1 MTGRSLV
8 DHRDIHTLRILE
20 EIEKNA
26 GFTQRQLAS
35 QLDISLGLV
44 NSFIKRLARKGY
56 VKITTVPKNRLRY
69 MLTPKGLAE
78 KTRLTYEFIQYSFN
92 FYKTARRRIKTVLG
106 AVEKDGGRR
115 VIFYGGGDLTEIAY
129 ISLQE
134 TQLSMVAI
142 VDDHRSGQKLLGH
155 TIRRSSVLNSLDYD
169 KIIITSVNSRDAI
182 YQTLLKHG
190 VPASKIL
197 GLE

>member
-1 MTGRSLV
+1 M
-8 DHRDIHTLRILE
+8 DHRDIHVLRILE

-35 QLDISLGLV
+35 HLNISLGLV

-56 VKITTVPKNRLRY
+56 VKITAVPKNRLRY
-69 MLTPKGLAE
+69 MVTPKGLAE
-78 KTRLTYEFIQYSFN
+78 KTRLTYEFIQYSYN
-92 FYKTARRRIKTVLG
+92 FYKRARKRIKTVLG

-115 VIFYGGGDLTEIAY
+115 VVFYGGGDLTEIAY

-142 VDDHRSGQKLLGH
+142 VDDRLSGQKLLGH
-155 TIRRSSVLNSLDYD
+155 GIRHSSILNSLDYD
-169 KIIITSVNSRDAI
+169 KIIVTSVDSRDAI

>member
-1 MTGRSLV
+1 M
-8 DHRDIHTLRILE
+8 DHRDIHALRILE

-69 MLTPKGLAE
+69 MLTPKGIAE

-92 FYKTARRRIKTVLG
+92 FYKTARKRIQTVLG
-106 AVEKDGGRR
+106 AVEQDGGRR
-115 VIFYGGGDLTEIAY
+115 VVFYGGGDLMEIAY

-142 VDDHRSGQKLLGH
+142 VDDDRSGQKLLGH
-155 TIRRSSVLNSLDYD
+155 TIRRSSILNSLDYD
-169 KIIITSVNSRDAI
+169 KIIITAVNSRDAI
-182 YQTLLKHG
+182 YQTLLKRG

>member
-1 MTGRSLV
+1 M
-8 DHRDIHTLRILE
+8 DHRDIHALRILE

-35 QLDISLGLV
+35 QLDISLGLA

-78 KTRLTYEFIQYSFN
+78 KTRLTYEFIQYSFD
-92 FYKTARRRIKTVLG
+92 FYKTARKRIKTVLR
-106 AVEKDGGRR
+106 AVEKDGVQR
-115 VIFYGGGDLTEIAY
+115 VVFYGGGDLAEIAY
-129 ISLQE
+129 VSLQE
-134 TQLSMVAI
+134 TGLSMVAI
-142 VDDHRSGQKLLGH
+142 VDDHQSGQKLLGH
-155 TIRRSSVLNSLDYD
+155 TIRRSSILHSLDYD

-182 YQTLLKHG
+182 CQTLLKHG

>member
-1 MTGRSLV
+1 M

-20 EIEKNA
+20 EIEKNG

-35 QLDISLGLV
+35 QLDVSLGLV
-44 NSFIKRLARKGY
+44 NSFIKRLGRKGY
-56 VKITTVPKNRLRY
+56 VKITTLPKNRLRY

-92 FYKTARRRIKTVLG
+92 FYKTARKRIRTLMG

-115 VIFYGGGDLTEIAY
+115 VVFYGGGDLTEIAY

-142 VDDHRSGQKLLGH
+142 VDDDRSGEKLLGH
-155 TIRRSSVLNSLDYD
+155 TIRHSSILKSLDYD
-169 KIIITSVNSRDAI
+169 RIIITSVNSRDAI
-182 YQTLLKHG
+182 YQRLLKHG
-190 VPASKIL
+190 VPSSKVL
-197 GLE
+197 GL

>member
-1 MTGRSLV
+1 M
-8 DHRDIHTLRILE
+8 DHRDIHALRILE

-69 MLTPKGLAE
+69 VLTPKGLAE
-78 KTRLTYEFIQYSFN
+78 KTRLTYEFIQYSFS
-92 FYKTARRRIKTVLG
+92 FYKTARKRIKTVLG
-106 AVEKDGGRR
+106 VVEKDGGRR
-115 VIFYGGGDLTEIAY
+115 VVFCGGGDLTEIAY

-155 TIRRSSVLNSLDYD
+155 TIRRSSVLDSLDYD
-169 KIIITSVNSRDAI
+169 KIIITSLNSRDAI
-182 YQTLLKHG
+182 YQNLLKHG

-197 GLE
+197 GLG

>member
-1 MTGRSLV
+1 M

-92 FYKTARRRIKTVLG
+92 FYKTARKRIKTVLG

-115 VIFYGGGDLTEIAY
+115 VVFYGGGDLAEIAY

-155 TIRRSSVLNSLDYD
+155 VIRRSSILNSLDYD

-190 VPASKIL
+190 VPASQIL
-197 GLE
+197 GLG